1 MDLSTREGRR
11 AQGTRIQRAAEAA
24 GLSLEEL
31 AKEIGCSRALIYQYV
46 AGSTLAQP
54 HRLQQIA
61 ARTGKSLSYFYAQGD
76 DFEEQV
82 EKAQAELV
90 EERKRIQQE
99 IERLQA
105 ERADLERRRLREAFE
120 HLRELARAQELPADL
135 KGLISTCER
144 IISLGR
150 ELDDLRAVADAHLRI
165 GNARIRLGEHDSA
178 RASLE
183 RAIDL
188 FHQGGNREEELS
200 ARLSLANV
208 LLQLGRPEAALE
220 QSRMVA
226 EAEDWW
232 SRWKGTLCIGCVY
245 EHLGEYRQALEQFDA
260 ALQIIDTSPDEQAA
274 TFGRLYV
281 HANIANVYIDCGDY
295 EAAAGIARECLD
307 DAEKLSHREQHIEAQ
322 INLGV
327 CAFALG
333 RLGEAHQRLHR
344 ALEIARFVGDA
355 GRTAVTR
362 AWLCGLY
369 ASIGQYDTAKELG
382 KDALQL
388 ALQTGSQR
396 SVLYAHQHLGDAYLR
411 SGRPREAL
419 YHYRQAT
426 SIARDQHVPYYEAL
440 LTERSGVAELRLG
453 QPERAATL
461 CGTALELSDRIGAR
475 EIEAAAHVGLS
486 LAGLAL
492 GRMEE
497 ASRSA
502 QRAIEIAVE
511 IEVPELQARG
521 HGALARMAL
530 ERGEVG
536 VADEHSAAAV
546 ARIDRLRADVRSHGL
561 EDGLLEEEER
571 EQVYLERARILALL
585 GREEEA
591 RRFLEGAEWP
601 PLERRFTAERASP

>member
-1 MDLSTREGRR
+1 
-11 AQGTRIQRAAEAA
+11 
-24 GLSLEEL
+24 
-31 AKEIGCSRALIYQYV
+31 
-46 AGSTLAQP
+46 
-54 HRLQQIA
+54 
-61 ARTGKSLSYFYAQGD
+61 
-76 DFEEQV
+76 
-82 EKAQAELV
+82 
-90 EERKRIQQE
+90 
-99 IERLQA
+99 
-105 ERADLERRRLREAFE
+105 
-120 HLRELARAQELPADL
+120 
-135 KGLISTCER
+135 
-144 IISLGR
+144 
-150 ELDDLRAVADAHLRI
+150 
-165 GNARIRLGEHDSA
+165 
-178 RASLE
+178 
-183 RAIDL
+183 
-188 FHQGGNREEELS
+188 
-200 ARLSLANV
+200 
-208 LLQLGRPEAALE
+208 
-220 QSRMVA
+220 MVA

-411 SGRPREAL
+411 GSLPREAL

-492 GRMEE
+492 GRMERRV
-497 ASRSA
+497 ARRSARLRSRSRSRC
-502 QRAIEIAVE
+502 RAAG
-511 IEVPELQARG
+511 PRARRSG
-521 HGALARMAL
+521 AHGA
-530 ERGEVG
+530 GEG
-536 VADEHSAAAV
+536 RSGRCRRHSAAAV
-546 ARIDRLRADVRSHGL
+546 AVSSASAPMCAARGSRMACWRRRSGNRSTWNAPGSSRCWVVR
-561 EDGLLEEEER
+561 R
-571 EQVYLERARILALL
+571 RARL
-585 GREEEA
+585 
-591 RRFLEGAEWP
+591 FLEGAEWP
-601 PLERRFTAERASP
+601 PLERRFAAERASP